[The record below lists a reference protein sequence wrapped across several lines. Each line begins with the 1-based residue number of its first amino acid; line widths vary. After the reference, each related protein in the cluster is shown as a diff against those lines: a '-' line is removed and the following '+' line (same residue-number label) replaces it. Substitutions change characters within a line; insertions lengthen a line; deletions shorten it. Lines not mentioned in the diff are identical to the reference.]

1 MEATAAALRDGQTLE
16 RDFRVL
22 AADGSTRWMRAT
34 GRRVPADGTLPVRL
48 IGVVRDVTDELAAT
62 ASIRE
67 QAMILQNV
75 EDAIVVTDLAG
86 VVTYANGTAIRLL
99 GWEPGSVIGRAFDDF
114 DSRDTGR
121 TDGSPADGDGTDSE
135 RALVR
140 PDGRTV
146 FVDRRTRPLQDGQS
160 QVTGTLT
167 VMTDITERKA
177 RDLQLQRLSIAVE
190 QSADAIVMTDT
201 AGTIEY
207 VNPAFVAATGYRSDE
222 VVGRNP
228 RILKSGTQSDAFY
241 HAMWAA
247 LTAGQSWIADLVN
260 RRKDGT
266 LFEEEAVISP
276 VRGADGTI
284 TGYLA
289 VKRNVT
295 RERALE
301 AAASR
306 MGRERALISDTLA
319 AMRTNASPE
328 ATAQLIC
335 QQVASLSGIAGA
347 VLLRFGDDGRAHA
360 IGAALASGGPIEPR
374 IIPHQRSRY
383 LREAATRGPWIEA
396 WVNRP
401 WHPYNKVMAKL
412 GVTSTAYAPI
422 EHDGVLFGLLTVASS
437 EVARPLTESLPAI
450 AEFAGLAGAMI
461 GPRLVT
467 AEAQQLARAE
477 MTAIIRERAFRPVF
491 QPIVDLVSGRSIGF
505 EALTRFDDGVAPDER
520 FAAAESLGSG
530 LELEVA
536 TLRAALQA
544 STMMSPKQLLNL
556 NVSPALVL
564 EGKALRSLLRG
575 LPHRVV
581 LEITEHSVIDD
592 YEGFHRAVRAI
603 GPGIRLAVDDAGA
616 GFASFRHILELHPAF
631 VKLDRSMVVGIDADP
646 AKQALVAGMCQF
658 ARSTRS
664 RLIAEGVET
673 EAERDTLKRLG
684 VRLAQGYLLGRPGV
698 FRV

>member
-1 MEATAAALRDGQTLE
+1 
-16 RDFRVL
+16 
-22 AADGSTRWMRAT
+22 
-34 GRRVPADGTLPVRL
+34 
-48 IGVVRDVTDELAAT
+48 
-62 ASIRE
+62 
-67 QAMILQNV
+67 
-75 EDAIVVTDLAG
+75 
-86 VVTYANGTAIRLL
+86 
-99 GWEPGSVIGRAFDDF
+99 
-114 DSRDTGR
+114 
-121 TDGSPADGDGTDSE
+121 
-135 RALVR
+135 
-140 PDGRTV
+140 
-146 FVDRRTRPLQDGQS
+146 
-160 QVTGTLT
+160 
-167 VMTDITERKA
+167 
-177 RDLQLQRLSIAVE
+177 
-190 QSADAIVMTDT
+190 
-201 AGTIEY
+201 
-207 VNPAFVAATGYRSDE
+207 
-222 VVGRNP
+222 
-228 RILKSGTQSDAFY
+228 
-241 HAMWAA
+241 MWAA
-247 LTAGQSWIADLVN
+247 LTAGQSWVADLVN

-276 VRGADGTI
+276 VRDADGTI
-284 TGYLA
+284 SGYLA

-335 QQVASLSGIAGA
+335 QQVVSLSGIAGA

-401 WHPYNKVMAKL
+401 WHPYNKLMAKL
-412 GVTSTAYAPI
+412 GATSNAYAPI
-422 EHDGVLFGLLTVASS
+422 EHDGVVFGLLTVASS
-437 EVARPLTESLPAI
+437 EAARPLAESLPAI
-450 AEFAGLAGAMI
+450 VEFAGLAGAMI

-698 FRV
+698 FRA